1 MTTSAT
7 TLRDTIANLSALPDD
22 ATLFVERIEGAF
34 QPSSRATAAVLSDE
48 DFERPLAE
56 VAASRAPGCDYFLE
70 SFAIIELLDAW
81 GGAAEDEPVLD
92 AFVARVIEFAEQDA
106 LNALAGCGAAA

>member
-22 ATLFVERIEGAF
+22 ATLFVERIDGAF
-34 QPSSRATAAVLSDE
+34 RPASRVTAVVLSDE

-56 VAASRAPGCDYFLE
+56 VAASRAEGCDYFLE
-70 SFAIIELLDAW
+70 SFAIVELLDAW

-106 LNALAGCGAAA
+106 LNTQAGYAAAA

>member
-22 ATLFVERIEGAF
+22 ATLFVERIEGASS
-34 QPSSRATAAVLSDE
+34 PSRVTAVVLSDE

-56 VAASRAPGCDYFLE
+56 VAASRAQG
-70 SFAIIELLDAW
+70 AIISSSPSPSSNCSTP
-81 GGAAEDEPVLD
+81 GAARQKTSRCSMPSSR
-92 AFVARVIEFAEQDA
+92 A
-106 LNALAGCGAAA
+106 